1 MNRSDDFYL
10 EIDNLLEQNYTPLAV
25 AQTLD
30 IPIQW
35 VYNVSRYRGR
45 DDYSNIYLDLEQE

>member
-1 MNRSDDFYL
+1 MNRFNDFYN
-10 EIDNLLEQNYTPLAV
+10 EIDYLLEQNYTPLAV
-25 AQTLD
+25 SQTLD

-45 DDYSNIYLDLEQE
+45 EDYSNIYLDLEQE